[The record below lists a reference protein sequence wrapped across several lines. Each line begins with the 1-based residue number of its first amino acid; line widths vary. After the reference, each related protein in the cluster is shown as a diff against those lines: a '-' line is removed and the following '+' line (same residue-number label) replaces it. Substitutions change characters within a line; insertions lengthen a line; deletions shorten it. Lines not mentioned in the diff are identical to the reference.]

1 MLRIIPLNLDP
12 QHEPRSHALIL
23 PQHLLPRACL
33 GIPGSLTDGPWNLLC
48 AAPRGQ
54 KDRVPYRRSI
64 RKQYWSKGAI
74 KQSLSTRVCWSK
86 LSLKT
91 GALPF

>member
-1 MLRIIPLNLDP
+1 MFRIIPLNLAP
-12 QHEPRSHALIL
+12 QPEPRSHALIL

-33 GIPGSLTDGPWNLLC
+33 GISGSLTDGPWNLLC

-54 KDRVPYRRSI
+54 KDRVPYRHSI
-64 RKQYWSKGAI
+64 RKQDWSKGAI

-86 LSLKT
+86 LFLKAGT
-91 GALPF
+91 LRF